1 MNRLVE
7 INTNIVEGDFIIALN
22 GDLDASSS
30 VLLDDII
37 RDGLRRNPL
46 SVCVDCAGL
55 KYISPAGLG
64 VFISNLQELRRLSV
78 PLVLFSLQEPV
89 RNVFQLLGLDQ
100 LIPVFSSRESACSW
114 CRSGKPEAA

>member
-7 INTNIVEGDFIIALN
+7 IDTRFVEGDFIIALN

-37 RDGLRRNPL
+37 QDGLRRNPL

-55 KYISPAGLG
+55 KYISSAGLG
-64 VFISNLQELRRLSV
+64 VFISNLQEFRRLSV
-78 PLVLFSLQEPV
+78 PLVLFSLREPV
-89 RNVFQLLGLDQ
+89 RNVFHLLGLDQ
-100 LIPVFSSRESACSW
+100 LIPVFSSRDGALSW

>member
-64 VFISNLQELRRLSV
+64 VFISNLRSYAAFR
-78 PLVLFSLQEPV
+78 
-89 RNVFQLLGLDQ
+89 
-100 LIPVFSSRESACSW
+100 CHW
-114 CRSGKPEAA
+114 CCFRSGTRPECFPTAWA